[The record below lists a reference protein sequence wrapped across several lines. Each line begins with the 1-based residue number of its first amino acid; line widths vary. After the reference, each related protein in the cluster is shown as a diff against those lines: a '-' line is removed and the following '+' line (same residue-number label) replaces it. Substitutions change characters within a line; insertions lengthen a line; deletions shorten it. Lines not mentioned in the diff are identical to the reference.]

1 MGKLKAKNFIETNNK
16 QRSLGK
22 QKNRSTGKKKES
34 SLTKIKSV
42 SFAPQINKNEQ
53 FAIN

>member
-16 QRSLGK
+16 Q
-22 QKNRSTGKKKES
+22 KNKSTGKKKES

-42 SFAPQINKNEQ
+42 SFAPQIIKKNNLQ
-53 FAIN
+53 